1 MGWEHVIPQF
11 VLRMKELAKNSHGF
25 TPFPIQGNGRET
37 RAFCF
42 IDDFVD
48 GLIKVIEKGGH
59 MEIYNIGSEEEVTI
73 KQVAGQIAKYFGKK
87 IRIVPGKRQKGGT
100 LKRLPDIKKIR
111 MLGFSPKFKF
121 RQGLQITAGWYNKNA
136 HLKPPALII

>member
-100 LKRLPDIKKIR
+100 LKR
-111 MLGFSPKFKF
+111 S
-121 RQGLQITAGWYNKNA
+121 
-136 HLKPPALII
+136 PALSAGHSVAEAVFTKLKKPRERTTATNP